1 MPVDQARGI
10 SFVHIPKTAG
20 TAFQLAAGIALRS
33 TTHHDWREIHH
44 LGHPSF
50 AIVREPVDRF
60 LSAVNAVLTPQNV
73 WQSVRR
79 RHLDHDVLR
88 DMTIPEILDDLE
100 RPPAQ
105 RRLRGVCWLPQTR
118 FVCDETGTVM
128 VDRLFP
134 HDRVPGLVNEWLVD
148 LGREPVVAMP
158 RRNQSVPFVQS
169 LAHDDARRVRAL
181 YSGDV
186 ELYRRAATGAPPG
199 SPGPVG

>member
-1 MPVDQARGI
+1 MPVDEVRRI

-60 LSAVNAVLTPQNV
+60 VSAVNAVLTPRNV

-79 RHLDHDVLR
+79 RHVDHELLR
-88 DMTIPEILDDLE
+88 DMTVSEILDDLE
-100 RPPAQ
+100 RPPSH
-105 RRLRGVCWLPQTR
+105 RHLRGVCWQPQTS
-118 FVCDETGTVM
+118 FVCDDTGTVM

-134 HDRVPGLVNEWLVD
+134 HERVPAVVNDWLIE

-158 RRNQSVPFVQS
+158 RRNQSVPFV
-169 LAHDDARRVRAL
+169 LAVGHSDASRVRAL
-181 YSGDV
+181 YPGDV
-186 ELYRRAATGAPPG
+186 ELYRRAVGGSTPG
-199 SPGPVG
+199 TR